1 MKDYQ
6 TTMKRLL
13 SFALIL
19 AAFAPVLSAQAAASF
34 TGKWEGTFTM
44 QRPDGTAANPRP
56 VVFNLTQ
63 KGKEITGTAGPAADQ
78 EKIEKGVV
86 NAGKATFEMPQSDG
100 SFFKFTLA
108 IVKERLQGE
117 MSGHGPD
124 GAERGRAKVDA
135 GRAK

>member
-1 MKDYQ
+1 MKKLIAVAFVLATLTSAVAAQ
-6 TTMKRLL
+6 T
-13 SFALIL
+13 
-19 AAFAPVLSAQAAASF
+19 AASF
-34 TGKWEGTFTM
+34 TGKWEGTYTL
-44 QRPDGTAANPRP
+44 QRADGTEANPRP

-63 KGKEITGTAGPAADQ
+63 KDKAITGTAGPANDQ

-124 GAERGRAKVDA
+124 GAVRGRAKVDA
-135 GRAK
+135 ARAK

>member
-1 MKDYQ
+1 
-6 TTMKRLL
+6 MKRLVV
-13 SFALIL
+13 FALIL
-19 AAFAPVLSAQAAASF
+19 AALAPAVAAQTAPSF

-86 NAGKATFEMPQSDG
+86 NAGKATFEIPQSDG
-100 SFFKFTLA
+100 SYFKFTLA

-117 MSGHGPD
+117 MTGHGAD
-124 GAERGRAKVDA
+124 GTERGRAKVDA
-135 GRAK
+135 AKAK